1 MLNHYLKTAFRNI
14 LKYKT
19 YSFINVFGLAVG
31 VACCVLVFLFVQHET
46 SYDRFHAHADR
57 LFRVN
62 LRTQTPAG
70 SVKINAGQP
79 LPLASTLKGN
89 FPEIRFATRLAQSSA
104 VVRTSPENATKEQVL
119 FADGDFFRMFSFPL
133 VHGFAE
139 TVLEDKKSIVLSEAM
154 AQKYFG
160 INAPLGQRL
169 TLNFGDG
176 DDDFTVAGVAR
187 KIPDNSSIAFDF
199 LLRYENAPN
208 YRDWETSW
216 TSWSAVTFIQL
227 AENVQPAEL
236 QAKFRAFER
245 NYYQDMINTWQI
257 LGWLA
262 REDGALQL
270 SLQPLTDI
278 HLTPAVENN
287 FFSVSNPAYSY
298 ILSGVGLIVLLI
310 ACINFTTLAIG
321 RAAGRTL
328 EVGMRKTMGATRGRL
343 LLQFWGEGLLFS
355 ILALL
360 MGIALAEFFL
370 PTFNSLANKMLAIH
384 YPGDWQLYGVFVGMV
399 LFIAF
404 VAGGYPAVFLSGFQP
419 IAILKNRLALGSK
432 HRLSQGLV
440 IVQFSLSVLLI
451 ICAMIMS
458 GQLRHLKT
466 QNPGFNEEQVVVI
479 PTNARGEEG
488 EQMLERYRQRLRG
501 YSNIAGVTGNSDG
514 FNREPA
520 WQSFGTKD
528 GANWQVNIM
537 RVDKDFVKTMGM
549 EIVQGRDFSPEM
561 TSDVTGAV
569 IVNEALVA
577 TFGWKDP
584 ASRGQKFSDFN
595 LGNWQN
601 PILKEPA
608 VIGVV
613 RDFNYASLH
622 EEVKPLVLYLAP
634 VKAIRYIFVRIAP
647 GDLAGSLTRLGE
659 AWREVAPGKPFE
671 YYFLDED
678 FDRQYRAEERWAQ
691 IVSYAT
697 LFAIVIACVG
707 LFGLSALAVTKR
719 TKEIGI
725 RKVLGASVTGIISLL
740 AGDFLKLVALAN
752 LIAWPVAWY
761 AMNRWLQNFA
771 YRIDIG
777 WWIFA
782 LAGGLAL
789 LIAFATVSTQAIKAA
804 LTNPV
809 ESLRYE

>member
-1 MLNHYLKTAFRNI
+1 MFKSYLKIALRHV

-31 VACCVLVFLFVQHET
+31 VACCILVFLFVQHEM
-46 SYDRFHAHADR
+46 SYDKFHEHADR
-57 LFRVN
+57 LYRVN
-62 LRTQTPAG
+62 LLTKTPAG
-70 SVKINAGQP
+70 SMKTGGGQP
-79 LPLASTLKGN
+79 LPLAPTLKAA
-89 FPEIRFATRLAQSSA
+89 FPEIRFATRFAQSNA

-119 FADGDFFRMFSFPL
+119 FTDGDFFKMFSFPL
-133 VHGFAE
+133 LHGSAE

-160 INAPLGQRL
+160 NETPLGQTL
-169 TLNFGDG
+169 TLNFGGG
-176 DDDFTVAGVAR
+176 DEDFTVAGVAR
-187 KIPDNSSIAFDF
+187 KIPSHSSITFDF

-208 YRDWETSW
+208 YRDLEASW
-216 TSWSAVTFIQL
+216 TSWGAVTFMQL
-227 AENVQPAEL
+227 AENVRPAEL
-236 QAKFRAFER
+236 QAKFRDFEK
-245 NYYQDMINTWQI
+245 NYYQAMINTWQI
-257 LGWLA
+257 LGWIA
-262 REDGALQL
+262 KEEGALQL
-270 SLQPLTDI
+270 SLQPLTEI
-278 HLTPAVENN
+278 HLTPEVENGL
-287 FFSVSNPAYSY
+287 FPASNPAYSF

-321 RAAGRTL
+321 RAAGRTM

-343 LLQFWGEGLLFS
+343 LRQFWGEGLLFS
-355 ILALL
+355 LLALL

-370 PTFNSLANKMLAIH
+370 PTFNSLANKTLAIH
-384 YPGDWQLYGVFVGMV
+384 YPGNWQIYGVFVGVV
-399 LFIAF
+399 LFVAF

-432 HRLSQGLV
+432 HRLSQALV
-440 IVQFSLSVLLI
+440 VVQFSLSVLLI

-466 QNPGFNEEQVVVI
+466 QNPGFNEEQIVVI

-501 YSNIAGVTGNSDG
+501 YSSIAGVTGNSDG
-514 FNREPA
+514 FNKEPS

-561 TSDVTGAV
+561 TSDVTEAV
-569 IVNEALVA
+569 IVNQTLVA
-577 TFGWKDP
+577 AFGWKDP
-584 ASRGQKFSDFN
+584 ARSGQKFSDFS
-595 LGNWQN
+595 LGKWND
-601 PILKEPA
+601 PIMKEPA

-613 RDFNYASLH
+613 RDFNYTSLH
-622 EEVKPLVLYLAP
+622 EKVKPLVLYLAP
-634 VKAIRYIFVRIAP
+634 ENAIKYIFVRLTP
-647 GDLAGSLTRLGE
+647 GDFAGALELLRN
-659 AWREVAPGKPFE
+659 AWREAAPGKPFD

-697 LFAIVIACVG
+697 LFAVIIACVG

-725 RKVLGASVTGIISLL
+725 RKVLGASVAGIVSLL
-740 AGDFLKLVALAN
+740 AGDFLKLVAFAN
-752 LIAWPVAWY
+752 IIAWPIAWY
-761 AMNRWLQNFA
+761 AMKQWLQNFA

-777 WWIFA
+777 WWMFA

-789 LIAFATVSTQAIKAA
+789 LIAFFTVSAQAIKAA
-804 LTNPV
+804 LANPV

>member
-1 MLNHYLKTAFRNI
+1 MFKSYLKIAFRHV

-31 VACCVLVFLFVQHET
+31 VACCILVFLFVQHEM
-46 SYDRFHAHADR
+46 SYDKFHEHAQS
-57 LFRVN
+57 LYRVN

-70 SVKINAGQP
+70 SIKINGGQP
-79 LPLASTLKGN
+79 LPLAPTLKAN
-89 FPEIRFATRLAQSSA
+89 FPEIRFATRFAQSNA

-119 FADGDFFRMFSFPL
+119 FADSDFFKMFSFPL
-133 VHGFAE
+133 LSGAAE
-139 TVLEDKKSIVLSEAM
+139 SVLNDKKAIVLSAAM

-160 INAPLGQRL
+160 NAAPLGQTL

-176 DDDFTVAGVAR
+176 DEDFTVAGVAR
-187 KIPDNSSIAFDF
+187 EIPSNSSIVFDF
-199 LLRYENAPN
+199 LLRYENKPS
-208 YRDWETSW
+208 YRDLETSW
-216 TSWSAVTFIQL
+216 TSWGAATFIQL
-227 AENVQPAEL
+227 ADNVQPAAL
-236 QAKFRAFER
+236 QAKFRAFEK

-257 LGWLA
+257 LGWIA
-262 REDGALQL
+262 KEEGALQL
-270 SLQPLTDI
+270 SLQPLLDL
-278 HLTPAVENN
+278 HLTTGVENS
-287 FFSVSNPAYSY
+287 FFPASNPAYSY

-310 ACINFTTLAIG
+310 ACINFTTLAVG
-321 RAAGRTL
+321 RAASRTL
-328 EVGMRKTMGATRGRL
+328 EVGMRKTVGATRSRL
-343 LLQFWGEGLLFS
+343 LWQFWGESLIFS

-370 PTFNSLANKMLAIH
+370 PTFNSLANKTLVIH
-384 YPGDWQLYGVFVGMV
+384 YPGNWQIYGVFAGLV
-399 LFIAF
+399 LFVAF

-432 HRLSQGLV
+432 HRLSQSLV
-440 IVQFSLSVLLI
+440 VVQFSLSVLLI

-458 GQLRHLKT
+458 RQLYHLKT
-466 QNPGFNEEQVVVI
+466 QNPGFNEEQIVVI

-488 EQMLERYRQRLRG
+488 EQRLERFRQQLRG
-501 YSNIAGVTGNSDG
+501 YSSIAGVTGNSDG
-514 FNREPA
+514 FNKEPS

-537 RVDKDFVKTMGM
+537 RVDTDFIKTMGM
-549 EIVQGRDFSPEM
+549 KIVQGRDFSPEM
-561 TSDVTGAV
+561 ISDVTGAV
-569 IVNEALVA
+569 IVNEALA
-577 TFGWKDP
+577 AAFGWKDP
-584 ASRGQKFSDFN
+584 ARSGQKFSDFS

-601 PILKEPA
+601 PIMKEPA
-608 VIGVV
+608 IIGVV
-613 RDFNYASLH
+613 QDFNFASLH
-622 EEVKPLVLYLAP
+622 EKIKPLVLYLAP
-634 VKAIRYIFVRIAP
+634 EKAIKYIFVRLTP
-647 GDLAGSLTRLGE
+647 GDFSHSLERLRNAWGE
-659 AWREVAPGKPFE
+659 AAPRKPFD

-691 IVSYAT
+691 IVSFAT

-725 RKVLGASVTGIISLL
+725 RKVLGASVAGIISLL

-761 AMNRWLQNFA
+761 AMNHWLQNFA
-771 YRIDIG
+771 YRISIG
-777 WWIFA
+777 WWMFA

-789 LIAFATVSTQAIKAA
+789 LIAFITVSSQAVKAA

-809 ESLRYE
+809 KALRYE

>member
-1 MLNHYLKTAFRNI
+1 MFKSYLKIALRHV

-19 YSFINVFGLAVG
+19 YSFINIFGLAVG
-31 VACCVLVFLFVQHET
+31 VACCILVFLFVQHEM
-46 SYDRFHAHADR
+46 SYDKFHEHADR
-57 LFRVN
+57 LYRVN
-62 LRTQTPAG
+62 LLTKTPAG
-70 SVKINAGQP
+70 SMKIGGGQP
-79 LPLASTLKGN
+79 LPLAPTLKAT
-89 FPEIRFATRLAQSSA
+89 FPEIRFATRFAQSNA

-119 FADGDFFRMFSFPL
+119 FADGDFFKTFSFPL
-133 VHGFAE
+133 LHGSAE
-139 TVLEDKKSIVLSEAM
+139 AALADKKSIVLSEAM

-160 INAPLGQRL
+160 IEAPLGQTL
-169 TLNFGDG
+169 TLNFGGG
-176 DDDFTVAGVAR
+176 DEDFTVAGVAR
-187 KIPDNSSIAFDF
+187 KIPGNSSITFDF

-208 YRDWETSW
+208 YKDLETSW
-216 TSWSAVTFIQL
+216 TSWGAVTFVQL
-227 AENVQPAEL
+227 AANVQPAKL
-236 QAKFRAFER
+236 QAKFRAFEK

-257 LGWLA
+257 LGWIA
-262 REDGALQL
+262 KEEGALQL
-270 SLQPLTDI
+270 SLQPLATI
-278 HLTPAVENN
+278 YLTPGVESL
-287 FFSVSNPAYSY
+287 FPTSNPAYSY

-321 RAAGRTL
+321 RAASRTL

-343 LLQFWGEGLLFS
+343 LRQFWGEGLLFS
-355 ILALL
+355 LLALF

-370 PTFNSLANKMLAIH
+370 PAFNSLANKTLAIH
-384 YPGDWQLYGVFVGMV
+384 YPGNWPIYGVMASLVFFV
-399 LFIAF
+399 AF

-419 IAILKNRLALGSK
+419 IAILKNRLSLGSK
-432 HRLSQGLV
+432 HRLSQVLV
-440 IVQFSLSVLLI
+440 VVQFSLSVLLI

-501 YSNIAGVTGNSDG
+501 YSSIVGLTGNSNG
-514 FNREPA
+514 FNKERS

-537 RVDKDFVKTMGM
+537 RVDKDFVKTTGM

-561 TSDVTGAV
+561 TSDVTEAV
-569 IVNEALVA
+569 LVNEALVA
-577 TFGWKDP
+577 AFGWNDP
-584 ASRGQKFSDFN
+584 ARSGQKFSDFS
-595 LGNWQN
+595 LGKWND
-601 PILKEPA
+601 PVMKEPA
-608 VIGVV
+608 IIGVV

-622 EEVKPLVLYLAP
+622 EKVKPLVLYLAP
-634 VKAIRYIFVRIAP
+634 EKAIKYIFVRLAS
-647 GDLAGSLTRLGE
+647 GDFASSLELLRN
-659 AWREVAPGKPFE
+659 AWREAAQGKPFD

-725 RKVLGASVTGIISLL
+725 RKVLGASVAGVVSLL

-752 LIAWPVAWY
+752 IIAWPIAWY
-761 AMNRWLQNFA
+761 AMNQWLQNFA

-777 WWIFA
+777 WWMFA

-789 LIAFATVSTQAIKAA
+789 LIAFVTVSTQAIKAA
-804 LTNPV
+804 LANPID
-809 ESLRYE
+809 SLRYE

>member
-1 MLNHYLKTAFRNI
+1 MFKSYLKIALRHV

-31 VACCVLVFLFVQHET
+31 VACCILVFLFVQHEM
-46 SYDRFHAHADR
+46 SYDKFHEHAES
-57 LFRVN
+57 LYRVN
-62 LRTQTPAG
+62 LRTKTPAG
-70 SVKINAGQP
+70 SVKIGGGQP
-79 LPLASTLKGN
+79 LPLAPTLKAN
-89 FPEIRFATRLAQSSA
+89 FPEIRFATRFAQSNA

-119 FADGDFFRMFSFPL
+119 FADSDFFKMFSFTL
-133 VHGFAE
+133 LHGSAE
-139 TVLEDKKSIVLSEAM
+139 TVLDNKKSIVLSEAT

-160 INAPLGQRL
+160 NEAPLGQTL
-169 TLNFGDG
+169 TLNFGSG
-176 DDDFTVAGVAR
+176 GEDFTVAGVVR
-187 KIPDNSSIAFDF
+187 KIPSNSSIAFDF

-208 YRDWETSW
+208 YKDLETSW
-216 TSWSAVTFIQL
+216 TSWGAVTFIQL
-227 AENVQPAEL
+227 AENVQPVEL
-236 QAKFRAFER
+236 QAKFRAFEK

-257 LGWLA
+257 LGWIA
-262 REDGALQL
+262 KEEGALQL
-270 SLQPLTDI
+270 SLQPLTEI
-278 HLTPAVENN
+278 YLTPTVESL
-287 FFSVSNPAYSY
+287 FPTSNPAYSY

-321 RAAGRTL
+321 RAASRTL
-328 EVGMRKTMGATRGRL
+328 EVGMRKAVGATRGRL

-355 ILALL
+355 VLALL

-370 PTFNSLANKMLAIH
+370 PAFNSLANKTLAIH
-384 YPGDWQLYGVFVGMV
+384 YPGNWPIYGVFAGLV
-399 LFIAF
+399 LFVAF
-404 VAGGYPAVFLSGFQP
+404 IAGGYPAVFLSGFQP

-432 HRLSQGLV
+432 NRLSQALV
-440 IVQFSLSVLLI
+440 VVQFALSVLLI

-466 QNPGFNEEQVVVI
+466 QNPGFKEEQVVVI

-488 EQMLERYRQRLRG
+488 EQMLERYRQRLRS
-501 YSNIAGVTGNSDG
+501 YSSITGVTGNSDG
-514 FNREPA
+514 FNKEPS

-549 EIVQGRDFSPEM
+549 EIMQGRDFSPEM
-561 TSDVTGAV
+561 TSDVTEAV

-577 TFGWKDP
+577 AFGWNDP
-584 ASRGQKFSDFN
+584 ARRGQKFSDFS
-595 LGNWQN
+595 LGDWQN
-601 PILKEPA
+601 PLMKEPA
-608 VIGVV
+608 IIGVV

-622 EEVKPLVLYLAP
+622 KDIKPLVLYLAP
-634 VKAIRYIFVRIAP
+634 VKAIKYIFVRLAS
-647 GDLAGSLTRLGE
+647 GDFASSLELLRN
-659 AWREVAPGKPFE
+659 AWREAAPGKPFD

-725 RKVLGASVTGIISLL
+725 RKVLGASVAGIVSLL

-777 WWIFA
+777 WWMFA
-782 LAGGLAL
+782 LTGGLAL
-789 LIAFATVSTQAIKAA
+789 LIAFLTVSTQAIKAA
-804 LTNPV
+804 LANPV
-809 ESLRYE
+809 EALRYE

>member
-1 MLNHYLKTAFRNI
+1 MFKSYLKIALRHV

-31 VACCVLVFLFVQHET
+31 VACCILVFLFVQHEM
-46 SYDRFHAHADR
+46 SYDKFHAYADR
-57 LFRVN
+57 IYRVN
-62 LRTQTPAG
+62 LRTKTPAG
-70 SVKINAGQP
+70 SVKTGGGQP
-79 LPLASTLKGN
+79 LPLAPTLKAT
-89 FPEIRFATRLAQSSA
+89 FPEIRFATRFDQSSA
-104 VVRTSPENATKEQVL
+104 IVRTSPENPTKEQVL
-119 FADGDFFRMFSFPL
+119 FADSDFFKMFSFPL
-133 VHGFAE
+133 LSGTAE
-139 TVLEDKKSIVLSEAM
+139 SVLDDKKSIVLSEAT

-160 INAPLGQRL
+160 NVAPLGQTL
-169 TLNFGDG
+169 TLNFGGG
-176 DDDFTVAGVAR
+176 DEDFTVTGVAR
-187 KIPDNSSIAFDF
+187 KIPDNSSITFDF

-216 TSWSAVTFIQL
+216 TSWGAVTFIQL

-236 QAKFRAFER
+236 QAKFRAFEK

-257 LGWLA
+257 LGWIA
-262 REDGALQL
+262 KEEGALQL
-270 SLQPLTDI
+270 SLQPLMDI
-278 HLTPAVENN
+278 HLTPGVENS
-287 FFSVSNPAYSY
+287 FFPVSNPAYSY

-310 ACINFTTLAIG
+310 ACINFTALAIG
-321 RAAGRTL
+321 RAASRTL

-343 LLQFWGEGLLFS
+343 LRQFWGEGLLFS
-355 ILALL
+355 LLALL
-360 MGIALAEFFL
+360 MGIAFAEFFL
-370 PTFNSLANKMLAIH
+370 PTFNSLANKTLAIH
-384 YPGDWQLYGVFVGMV
+384 YPGNWQIYGVFVGVV
-399 LFIAF
+399 LFVAF

-432 HRLSQGLV
+432 HRLSQVLV
-440 IVQFSLSVLLI
+440 VVQFSLSVLLI

-466 QNPGFNEEQVVVI
+466 QDPGFNEEQVVVI
-479 PTNARGEEG
+479 PANARGEEG
-488 EQMLERYRQRLRG
+488 EQMLERYRQRLHG
-501 YSNIAGVTGNSDG
+501 YGSVIGLTGNSDG
-514 FNREPA
+514 FNKEPA
-520 WQSFGTKD
+520 WHSFGAQD

-561 TSDVTGAV
+561 TSDVTEAV

-577 TFGWKDP
+577 AFGWNDP
-584 ASRGQKFSDFN
+584 ARHGQKFNDFS
-595 LGNWQN
+595 LGKWND
-601 PILKEPA
+601 PIMKEPA
-608 VIGVV
+608 IIGVV

-622 EEVKPLVLYLAP
+622 EKVKPLVLYLAP
-634 VKAIRYIFVRIAP
+634 VNAIKYILVRIAP
-647 GDLAGSLTRLGE
+647 DDFASSLALLRE
-659 AWREVAPGKPFE
+659 AWREIAPGKPFD

-678 FDRQYRAEERWAQ
+678 FDRQYHAEERWAQ

-752 LIAWPVAWY
+752 IIAWPIAWY

-777 WWIFA
+777 WWMFA
-782 LAGGLAL
+782 IAGGLAL
-789 LIAFATVSTQAIKAA
+789 LIAFVTVSTQAIKAA
-804 LTNPV
+804 LANPV
-809 ESLRYE
+809 EALRHE